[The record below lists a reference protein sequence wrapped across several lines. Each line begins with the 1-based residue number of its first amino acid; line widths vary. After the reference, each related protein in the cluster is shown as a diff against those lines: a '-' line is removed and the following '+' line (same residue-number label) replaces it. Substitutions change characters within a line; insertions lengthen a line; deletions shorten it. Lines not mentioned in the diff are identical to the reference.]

1 VESRCDTLQAYVVEI
16 LREGTVVNT
25 NTTAN
30 TQAEFGN
37 LDAATTYTVTVTATN
52 NDNQASM
59 GSASLL
65 TTELGITT
73 ARNLTC
79 LML

>member
-1 VESRCDTLQAYVVEI
+1 VESQCESLQAYVVEI

-25 NTTAN
+25 TTAES
-30 TQAEFGN
+30 TLVEFGN
-37 LDAATTYTVTVTATN
+37 LDAATTYTVTVTAIN
-52 NDNQASM
+52 NDNQTST

-73 ARNLTC
+73 VCNITC
-79 LML
+79 FIL

>member
-1 VESRCDTLQAYVVEI
+1 MEI

-30 TQAEFGN
+30 TQVEFGN

-73 ARNLTC
+73 DCDLTYFI
-79 LML
+79 L